1 MATIM
6 RAKQDERI
14 QTIIS
19 HSKTTIKKKCVH
31 NKVRIEI
38 EKKKKWLNPNY
49 VLDATTKDIR
59 SIDNEIGYETID
71 VCRLLKTNG
80 PI

>member
-6 RAKQDERI
+6 RGKQDDRI

-19 HSKTTIKKKCVH
+19 HSKTTIKKKRVH

-38 EKKKKWLNPNY
+38 EKKKKM
-49 VLDATTKDIR
+49 AE
-59 SIDNEIGYETID
+59 S
-71 VCRLLKTNG
+71 
-80 PI
+80 

>member
-6 RAKQDERI
+6 RAKQDDRI

-19 HSKTTIKKKCVH
+19 HSKTTIKKKRVH

-38 EKKKKWLNPNY
+38 EKKKKM
-49 VLDATTKDIR
+49 AE
-59 SIDNEIGYETID
+59 S
-71 VCRLLKTNG
+71 
-80 PI
+80 